1 MKEIAEERKL
11 ILTEDDA
18 VEGRR
23 RFVTES
29 HGCLLCFEKMKKMKE
44 RASERKFRWGEYIE
58 KERREK
64 GYIRNMNENITN
76 D

>member
-29 HGCLLCFEKMKKMKE
+29 HGCLLCFEKMKKMKRE
-44 RASERKFRWGEYIE
+44 RV
-58 KERREK
+58 KESF
-64 GYIRNMNENITN
+64 GGENI
-76 D
+76 